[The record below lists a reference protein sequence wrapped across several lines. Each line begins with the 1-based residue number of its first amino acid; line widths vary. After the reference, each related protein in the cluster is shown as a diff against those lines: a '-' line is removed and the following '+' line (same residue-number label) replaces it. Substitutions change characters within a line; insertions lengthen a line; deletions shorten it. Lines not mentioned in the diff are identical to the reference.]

1 MRLSGFPR
9 SLKKLEAKKGFKCAY
24 KFIQPLSIEYFL
36 NHYIS
41 THYLFNSRFS
51 IICPEEFKRVNR
63 CWRKTTVKWVLL
75 LSEELSL
82 WDPGLHCTA
91 LSHLCCMKD
100 GPWLTLFLEAHWIY
114 HPDLGLL
121 PCYSSCTEAGPEML
135 LLHWH
140 HLSSSLSSP
149 TWTGEVL
156 LMTKGLENKE

>member
-82 WDPGLHCTA
+82 WDPGLHCTVPPVLRERWPMTYTLPRSSLNLPPWSGAAA
-91 LSHLCCMKD
+91 L
-100 GPWLTLFLEAHWIY
+100 LFLLHGSRSWDA
-114 HPDLGLL
+114 LASLT
-121 PCYSSCTEAGPEML
+121 SSFVITFITNLNRWSAIDDQRS
-135 LLHWH
+135 W
-140 HLSSSLSSP
+140 
-149 TWTGEVL
+149 
-156 LMTKGLENKE
+156 K